1 MYFINIPST
10 QMCIQKLENDYNYV
24 NSHLWNV
31 VFVMVAVDSLV
42 LLNLYCT
49 IHYVESRR
57 AQFRVSFREG
67 GGGAFAIVLPPPLLF
82 WNLSA
87 NMHTTITLYSSPQS
101 LLNSPFASCLDAFSL
116 FLCCYET
123 T

>member
-67 GGGAFAIVLPPPLLF
+67 GVEHLL
-82 WNLSA
+82 
-87 NMHTTITLYSSPQS
+87 
-101 LLNSPFASCLDAFSL
+101 
-116 FLCCYET
+116 
-123 T
+123 

>member
-1 MYFINIPST
+1 
-10 QMCIQKLENDYNYV
+10 MCIQKLENDYNYV

-31 VFVMVAVDSLV
+31 VFVIVAVDSLV

-57 AQFRVSFREG
+57 AQFKVSFREG
-67 GGGAFAIVLPPPLLF
+67 GGGAFAIVLPPPPLLF

-87 NMHTTITLYSSPQS
+87 NMHTTNTLYSSPQS

-116 FLCCYET
+116 LLCCYET